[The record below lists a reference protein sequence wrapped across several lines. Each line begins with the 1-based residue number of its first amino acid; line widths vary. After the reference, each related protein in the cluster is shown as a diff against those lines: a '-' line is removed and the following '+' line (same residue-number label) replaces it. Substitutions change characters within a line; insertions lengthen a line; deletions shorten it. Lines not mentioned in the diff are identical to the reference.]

1 MIQFLRIVGGVLIV
15 VGALVILTWLIK
27 PLREAWPHLIDAFRS
42 FPVAVQIGLIVAAIG
57 FLLLFSSIIW
67 ERLEDRKRE
76 GSSLLDED
84 N

>member
-1 MIQFLRIVGGVLIV
+1 MIQFVRIMGGVLIV
-15 VGALVILTWLIK
+15 IGAFVILTWLIK
-27 PLREAWPHLIDAFRS
+27 PLREAWPFLIDAFRS
-42 FPVAVQIGLIVAAIG
+42 FPAAVQIGLIVASIG

-76 GSSLLDED
+76 GSSLLDDD

>member
-1 MIQFLRIVGGVLIV
+1 MIQFIRIMGGLLIV
-15 VGALVILTWLIK
+15 SGAIVILTWLIK
-27 PLREAWPHLIDAFRS
+27 PLREIWPHLINGFRS
-42 FPVAVQIGLIVAAIG
+42 FPVAVQIGLIIAAIG

-76 GSSLLDED
+76 GNSLLDDD